1 MILDNTN
8 EIDFMIHNAL
18 KRDSFCAIMTLDA
31 LAVRRNK
38 TNRVSVE
45 VRFPSR
51 SCAVVTVKDTGF
63 GEIRK
68 TDYRIWEQIINL

>member
-1 MILDNTN
+1 
-8 EIDFMIHNAL
+8 MIHNAL
-18 KRDSFCAIMTLDA
+18 KKDSFCAIMTLDA
-31 LAVRRNK
+31 LPTRRNK

-51 SCAVVTVKDTGF
+51 DAAVVTVKDVGF

-68 TDYRIWEQIINL
+68 TDYRIWEQVLNL